1 MMGCEH
7 CSHPLWAGIKCSQCG
22 RWYDECR
29 TCGKRGCE
37 ECMTAGLKQAWENY
51 KQALKEYHTCHA
63 ECQRPACVAVRNAV
77 RAERER
83 ILAILDDMQEMAGNL
98 HNYYG
103 FAANKIREKSNGVL

>member
-1 MMGCEH
+1 MGCDH

-37 ECMTAGLKQAWENY
+37 ECMKEGLKQAWDNY
-51 KQALKEYHTCHA
+51 QQALKEYHTCHDQ
-63 ECQRPACVAVRNAV
+63 CPRPACVAVRNAV

-83 ILAILDDMQEMAGNL
+83 ILAILDDMQAMAGNL